1 MRDSVNV
8 KLLTTSLMLLL
19 APAAFADTYT
29 VDATHT
35 SVSFKVRHMMVSY
48 TKGKFTKFEG
58 TLNLDDKAPEKS
70 EINVTI
76 DASSVNTEL
85 KDRDEHLRSPEFFDT
100 AKYPNITFKSKKVK
114 VVNPHEWKVTGDI
127 TIRGVTKEVVLN
139 VSDIGKDVKDPW
151 GNVRRGA
158 VASTKVNRKD
168 FGLQWNKTLEAGG
181 VAVGDD
187 VLIDLDIELIKK
199 A

>member
-1 MRDSVNV
+1 MNV